1 MDFLGDVWSWFSNS
15 DRWSGTSGIPNRLYE
30 HLKMSLVAVALA
42 IVAGLPIA
50 LWLGHKRRFG
60 WLAINVSNVGRAI
73 PSFAILVFGAQI
85 WGISTWWGI
94 PIAALVALV
103 ALALPPIVTNAYV
116 GMAEVDDSVRD
127 AAKGMGMKSRQSLLR
142 AELPTA
148 VPPVMNGIRIALLQ
162 VIATAGLAAL
172 VGAGGLGRY
181 IIDGIAV
188 QDTVRVFGGAILVAG
203 LALCADGLLA
213 LAERAATP
221 RGLRLAEIPRP

>member
-1 MDFLGDVWSWFSNS
+1 MGFLSEVWQWFT
-15 DRWSGTSGIPNRLYE
+15 DAKHWSGNSGIPNRTFE
-30 HLKMSLVAVALA
+30 HLKMSIVALLIA
-42 IVAGLPIA
+42 LVIGLPIS

-85 WGISTWWGI
+85 WGIETRWGI
-94 PIAALVALV
+94 PYAALVALV

-116 GMAEVDDSVRD
+116 GMAGVDDEVRD
-127 AAKGMGMKSRQSLLR
+127 AAQGMGMTGFQAVVR

-148 VPPVMNGIRIALLQ
+148 VRPVMNGIRIAFLQ

-181 IIDGIAV
+181 VIDGLAV
-188 QDTVRVFGGAILVAG
+188 QDYVEVFAGAVLVAG
-203 LALCADGLLA
+203 VALAADGLLA
-213 LAERAATP
+213 VAERAATP
-221 RGLRLAEIPRP
+221 RGLRLAGVPRT

>member
-1 MDFLGDVWSWFSNS
+1 VDFLGDVWSWFTDSGQ
-15 DRWSGTSGIPNRLYE
+15 WSGRSGIPNRLFE
-30 HLKMSLVAVALA
+30 HLKMSLVAVAIA
-42 IVAGLPIA
+42 IVVGLPIA

-60 WLAINVSNVGRAI
+60 WLAINVSNVGRAV

-85 WGISTWWGI
+85 WGISTWWDI

-127 AAKGMGMKSRQSLLR
+127 AAKGMGMKGRQSLVR

-148 VPPVMNGIRIALLQ
+148 VAPVMNGVRIALLQ

-188 QDTVRVFGGAILVAG
+188 QNTVRVFGGAVLVAA
-203 LALCADGLLA
+203 LALAADGLLS

-221 RGLRLAEIPRP
+221 RGLRLTTIPRP

>member
-1 MDFLGDVWSWFSNS
+1 VGLLGDVIAWFTDGDN
-15 DRWSGTSGIPNRLYE
+15 WTGTTGIPNRLQE
-30 HLKMSLVAVALA
+30 HLKMSLVAVAIAL
-42 IVAGLPIA
+42 VAGLPIA

-60 WLAINVSNVGRAI
+60 WLAINVSNIGRAV

-85 WGISTWWGI
+85 WGISTWWGM
-94 PIAALVALV
+94 PYAAMVALI

-116 GMAEVDDSVRD
+116 GMAEVDDSIRD
-127 AAKGMGMKSRQSLLR
+127 AARGMGMKSRQSLVR

-148 VPPVMNGIRIALLQ
+148 VRPVMNGVRIALLQ
-162 VIATAGLAAL
+162 VIATVGLAAL

-181 IIDGIAV
+181 IIDGFAV
-188 QDTVRVFGGAILVAG
+188 QDYTRVFAGAVLVAG
-203 LALCADGLLA
+203 LALAADGLLA

>member
-1 MDFLGDVWSWFSNS
+1 MGFLSNVWAWFTTSS
-15 DRWSGTSGIPNRLYE
+15 RWSGDSGIPNRLYE
-30 HLKMSLVAVALA
+30 HLKMSLVAVTIA
-42 IVAGLPIA
+42 IVVGLPIA

-60 WLAINVSNVGRAI
+60 WLAINVSNVGRAV

-94 PIAALVALV
+94 PKAALVALV

-116 GMAEVDDSVRD
+116 GMAEVDDGIRD
-127 AAKGMGMKSRQSLLR
+127 AAQGMGMKGRQALFK

-148 VPPVMNGIRIALLQ
+148 VPPVMNGVRIALLQ

-181 IIDGIAV
+181 VIDGIAIQDNV
-188 QDTVRVFGGAILVAG
+188 QLFAGAVLVAG
-203 LALCADGLLA
+203 LALAADGVLA
-213 LAERAATP
+213 LAERAAVP
-221 RGLRLAEIPRP
+221 RGLRLTRIPHP